1 VPSVL
6 ILSDHEDT
14 GGISI
19 ALKHALEKHTD
30 WTARSVTRYQN
41 YIEYEQDIFWP
52 KGDPPTEELLNLFAD
67 ADVVHV
73 MERWRAVAP
82 FPKWRDKPMVF
93 HSHGTEFR
101 VDSTN
106 AIKQTT
112 KEYGVQHIVST
123 IDLTLLDPS
132 AEWLPNPVN
141 IPHLAATKRLTSKVR
156 KLKIAHS
163 PTHRQIKST
172 DDFLAAVDGLALDV
186 DLIEWTNH
194 EDCLKRKG
202 QADIFYDQL
211 HIGYA
216 LSGIEAMAM
225 GIPVV
230 SGAFD
235 FTILNLMQ
243 YTFGYL
249 PFYLTDQ
256 SRLRSRIEDMMND
269 ERLRRD
275 FGEMGRY
282 HVSKWHDEAK
292 VAAQLVQIYER
303 AIG

>member
-1 VPSVL
+1 MPKVL
-6 ILSDHEDT
+6 ILSNWEDC
-14 GGISI
+14 GGIQI

-30 WTARSVTRYQN
+30 WTVRSVTRHQN

-52 KGDPPTEELLNLFAD
+52 TGEFLNDDLLTLFAE

-73 MERWRAVAP
+73 MERWQAVSM
-82 FPKWRDKPMVF
+82 FPNWQAKPMVF

-101 VDSTN
+101 VDRT
-106 AIKQTT
+106 AEILRTT

-123 IDLTLLDPS
+123 IDLTLLDPN
-132 AEWLPNPVN
+132 AEWLPNPADLA
-141 IPHLAATKRLTSKVR
+141 HLAALRSLTKRR
-156 KLKIAHS
+156 KLRIVHS
-163 PTHRQIKST
+163 PTNRTIKST
-172 DDFLAAVDGLALDV
+172 DDFLAATEGLNVDV
-186 DLIEWTNH
+186 DLIEWTTYN
-194 EDCLKRKG
+194 DCLLRKAK
-202 QADIFYDQL
+202 ADIFYDQL

-216 LSGIEAMAM
+216 LSAIEAMAM

-256 SRLRSRIEDMMND
+256 SRLRSRIEDMVND

-275 FGEMGRY
+275 FGELGRY
-282 HVSKWHDEAK
+282 HVNRWHDEAK
-292 VAAQLVQIYER
+292 VVARLAEIYER